1 VEGLREK
8 IAIVTGAAAGI
19 GLATTEALAREGV
32 RVVLADVHDDAGKAA
47 VATLTDQGHDALY
60 VHADVTDDG
69 QVAALVAAA
78 VEHFG
83 GLDLAF
89 NNAGI
94 SEPPAPLHE
103 GAPDVWAR
111 TLAVNLTGVWS
122 CLRHEIPAMLA
133 RGGGAIVNTASV
145 AGLVGVAGAAAYAE
159 SKHGVV
165 GLTKAAA
172 LDYARQGI
180 RVNAVCPGVTDTEMV
195 QHYIAGDEQTKAA
208 IQAMEP
214 IGRIGRPE
222 EIAAAVLW
230 LLSDQMSY
238 LTGQAVAVDGGFVAS

>member
-1 VEGLREK
+1 VEGLQGK
-8 IAIVTGAAAGI
+8 IALVTGAAAGI
-19 GLATTEALAREGV
+19 GLATAEALGREGA

-47 VATLTDQGHDALY
+47 VAALAHQGHEAMY

-94 SEPPAPLHE
+94 SEPPAPLHA
-103 GAPDVWAR
+103 GSPDVWAR

-122 CLRHEIPAMLA
+122 CMRHEIPAMLA

-145 AGLVGVAGAAAYAE
+145 AGLVGVAGAAPYAA